1 MLSWLWGYFNH
12 IKDNKEKDLQILRL
26 TAQIQNLESIIDN
39 IKYALKDKDDDEDL

>member
-1 MLSWLWGYFNH
+1 MLSWIWMYWNN
-12 IKDNKEKDLQILRL
+12 IKDQKEKDLQILRL